1 MSPFCIGCP
10 SLVPSP
16 SFLALECAGSKKV
29 GPGIHCLR
37 MRYKNL
43 MNLIINSSRDAN
55 LRYTHEHSI
64 VLFLLC
70 RVGSGLYSVLVDSKQ
85 RRFLKKHYN

>member
-1 MSPFCIGCP
+1 MSGRIHESTSTPITIVSKP

-43 MNLIINSSRDAN
+43 IS
-55 LRYTHEHSI
+55 
-64 VLFLLC
+64 
-70 RVGSGLYSVLVDSKQ
+70 
-85 RRFLKKHYN
+85 

>member
-1 MSPFCIGCP
+1 MRVPEISAVCFLVSQFRLLA

-43 MNLIINSSRDAN
+43 MNLIIKSSRDAN
-55 LRYTHEHSI
+55 LRHTHKHST
-64 VLFLLC
+64 VLCLELVC
-70 RVGSGLYSVLVDSKQ
+70 RAGPGLYSV
-85 RRFLKKHYN
+85 

>member
-1 MSPFCIGCP
+1 MVPIDCIGIVVH

-37 MRYKNL
+37 MRYKNR
-43 MNLIINSSRDAN
+43 MNLIIKSSRDAN
-55 LRYTHEHSI
+55 LRHTHKHST
-64 VLFLLC
+64 VP
-70 RVGSGLYSVLVDSKQ
+70 
-85 RRFLKKHYN
+85 